1 MSCNTFAHKSQ
12 FVFLLCLLLAPLTEE
27 EGDTFFVIEHP
38 RCPAAPGSRDYVG
51 HCFASLASELEL
63 ELSAL
68 DHEPVQPVFQ
78 NYQQVDFREP
88 HLVQVPPRHHNMKGA
103 LPLVSS
109 HGEGQ
114 APKNHPY
121 LFLTAP
127 ECSPSCAVG
136 GSFSD
141 LQI

>member
-1 MSCNTFAHKSQ
+1 MPTPQSFPKRGRAARYKSLTETVTYSISVHCLFLKEWCPQMSCNTFAHKSQ

-68 DHEPVQPVFQ
+68 DHEPV
-78 NYQQVDFREP
+78 
-88 HLVQVPPRHHNMKGA
+88 
-103 LPLVSS
+103 
-109 HGEGQ
+109 
-114 APKNHPY
+114 
-121 LFLTAP
+121 
-127 ECSPSCAVG
+127 
-136 GSFSD
+136 
-141 LQI
+141 